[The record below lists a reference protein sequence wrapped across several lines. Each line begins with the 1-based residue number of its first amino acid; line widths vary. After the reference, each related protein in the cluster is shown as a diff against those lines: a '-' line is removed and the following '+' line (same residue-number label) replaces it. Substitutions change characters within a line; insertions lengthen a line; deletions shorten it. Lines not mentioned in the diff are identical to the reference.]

1 MREFSCAETF
11 IKQTNRLFLIFFCVI
26 AVCLVIFALYFSNFR
41 IERALIAAGKTL
53 LFAGIIFFIE
63 ILLINRR
70 LRKLK
75 VLIYE
80 DKLVRQCGKKQ
91 NVLIWNDIT
100 GIKMFEKKN
109 GDVAVIRLFLKN
121 PKRTIYLS
129 GFREMEDM
137 ANHIK
142 ERISNNV
149 PLEEKRWKLDWQSP
163 SKIALIMVPVM
174 IVTMIVMAVI
184 CSMGSKV
191 IDIFAISFAFAVGL
205 ILLIFRP
212 LAKCD
217 IFNKWIDLA
226 FGAVLI
232 IAGLYGLIEFLS
244 SGKLP

>member
-1 MREFSCAETF
+1 MKEFCYSETF
-11 IKQTNRLFLIFFCVI
+11 IKQLNRIFLILFCLM
-26 AVCLVIFALYFSNFR
+26 AVSLVIFALYFSNLG
-41 IERALIAAGKTL
+41 IEKTL
-53 LFAGIIFFIE
+53 IVTGRTLLLLGIIFLVE
-63 ILLINRR
+63 PLLINRR
-70 LRKLK
+70 IRKLK

-80 DKLVRQCGKKQ
+80 DKLVSQCGKKQ
-91 NVLIWNDIT
+91 KVLTWDDMT

-142 ERISNNV
+142 ERTPDSI
-149 PLEEKRWKLDWQSP
+149 PLEEKHWKLDWQQP
-163 SKIALIMVPVM
+163 IVGFLIGGVP
-174 IVTMIVMAVI
+174 TMIVI
-184 CSMGSKV
+184 FIITLMGSKV
-191 IDIFAISFAFAVGL
+191 RDIFAISVAFAVGL
-205 ILLIFRP
+205 LLLIFRP
-212 LAKCD
+212 LTKFE

-232 IAGLYGLIEFLS
+232 ILGLYGLIEFLL